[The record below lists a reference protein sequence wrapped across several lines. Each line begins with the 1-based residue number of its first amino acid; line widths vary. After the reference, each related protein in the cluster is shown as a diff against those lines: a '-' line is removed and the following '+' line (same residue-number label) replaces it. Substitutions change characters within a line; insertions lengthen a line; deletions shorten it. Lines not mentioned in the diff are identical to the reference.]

1 MLNCVWLC
9 QVLVFSY
16 RSPDCTVYLTRDAVI
31 AASVAELWTISI
43 GKATKVICLIS
54 VVSEK
59 QASISV
65 DAQLMALSC
74 SGKRLKVFK
83 ACSQTLPFYIASHFS
98 ILVRKIFVRNV
109 GQDVTVDTLLPAHGT
124 GQLTEGEWPTW
135 SFFTLM
141 LARY

>member
-1 MLNCVWLC
+1 MRKIKNLKYVFAELC

-83 ACSQTLPFYIASHFS
+83 ACSQTLPFYIASHIS

-109 GQDVTVDTLLPAHGT
+109 GQNVITVGTLLPAHGT
-124 GQLTEGEWPTW
+124 GQ
-135 SFFTLM
+135 
-141 LARY
+141 